1 MIEIG
6 IFGGTFNPI
15 HTRQLM
21 VAQCAL
27 EQFKLDKVIFVPNG
41 TPPHKK
47 TDVLDKESRF
57 EMVAAAVRDNPRFE
71 ASRIEI
77 DRPGITYS
85 IDTLKA
91 LKQSLGEGV
100 RLNFIIG
107 EDNIKSL
114 ENYARADELLS
125 LCRLLVSPRD
135 YVKRGML
142 KRWRISLP
150 KATIEAIDCPADARS
165 STLIREWI
173 RSGKSVQYLVAPA
186 VHKILKAKK
195 HYQQKLS
202 PARPQDS
209 APSAK
214 GRGQRARGNRPRAA

>member
-1 MIEIG
+1 
-6 IFGGTFNPI
+6 
-15 HTRQLM
+15 M

-27 EQFKLDKVIFVPNG
+27 EQFKLDKVIFVPTG

-85 IDTLKA
+85 IDTLKE
-91 LKQSLGEGV
+91 LKQSLGDGV

-114 ENYARADELLS
+114 ENYARADEILS
-125 LCRLLVSPRD
+125 LCRLLVSPRPRQARHGQALAHGPS
-135 YVKRGML
+135 KSHTRSH
-142 KRWRISLP
+142 RLP
-150 KATIEAIDCPADARS
+150 SRRSFEHADQRVD
-165 STLIREWI
+165 
-173 RSGKSVQYLVAPA
+173 SV
-186 VHKILKAKK
+186 
-195 HYQQKLS
+195 
-202 PARPQDS
+202 R
-209 APSAK
+209 
-214 GRGQRARGNRPRAA
+214 

>member
-1 MIEIG
+1 
-6 IFGGTFNPI
+6 
-15 HTRQLM
+15 M

-47 TDVLDKESRF
+47 TDVLDNESRF

-85 IDTLKA
+85 IDTLKE

-125 LCRLLVSPRD
+125 FCRLLVSPRD
-135 YVKRGML
+135 YVKRGMV
-142 KRWRISLP
+142 KRWRTALP

-173 RSGKSVQYLVAPA
+173 RSGKSVRYLVAPA
-186 VHKILKAKK
+186 VHRILKAKK
-195 HYQQKLS
+195 HYQQELS
-202 PARPQDS
+202 PDHLETAPPRQS
-209 APSAK
+209 ANVGA
-214 GRGQRARGNRPRAA
+214 